1 MKYKYK
7 EAIHREKMC
16 AMISLGERVGVR
28 AGVIQSQHRTSPA
41 ALLLL

>member
-16 AMISLGERVGVR
+16 AMISLGERAGVR
-28 AGVIQSQHRTSPA
+28 ADPSRFTLYVSRITSR
-41 ALLLL
+41 